1 MINEQEE
8 LTLTSLRERVRPYMS
23 ERRLN
28 HTYAVEREVA
38 AICKVFAVDMEY
50 TLRAAA
56 LLHDIT
62 KELPI
67 EKQLQLCIAS
77 DIIYTKE
84 ELMTPK
90 IFHSRT
96 APFVIKRDFAELAT
110 NEILGAVR
118 WHTTGRAG
126 MTLCEQILFLAD
138 FIEDTRTFESCVTL
152 RRFFWDGIEKADSD
166 SERAAHLKDT
176 MIYAFDL
183 TIKELCEEKKPIH
196 ADTVAARNSFI
207 FGRRVSG

>member
-38 AICKVFAVDMEY
+38 AICKVFAPDMEY

-96 APFVIKRDFAELAT
+96 APFVIRRDFAELAT

>member
-1 MINEQEE
+1 MINEKEK
-8 LTLTSLRERVRPYMS
+8 LALASLRERVRTYMS

-28 HTYAVEREVA
+28 HTYAVEREA
-38 AICKVFAVDMEY
+38 AALCEIFAPEAEY

-96 APFVIKRDFAELAT
+96 APFVIRRDFGEFANDDVL
-110 NEILGAVR
+110 NAVR
-118 WHTTGRAG
+118 WHTTGRAN
-126 MTLCEQILFLAD
+126 MTLGEQILFLAD
-138 FIEDTRTFESCVTL
+138 FIEDTRTFESCATL
-152 RRFFWDGIEKADSD
+152 RKFFWDGIKNASD
-166 SERAAHLKDT
+166 AAGRTLHLTDT
-176 MIYAFDL
+176 MIYAFDI
-183 TIKELCEEKKPIH
+183 TIRELCDEAKPIH
-196 ADTVAARNSFI
+196 ADTVSARNSFLLK
-207 FGRRVSG
+207 RRRAK